1 MKLSLWPFGKS
12 NKSLDPNEVCPGSG
26 SVFEGRF
33 RRTRCSTSN
42 GLERYL
48 PGDFQAS
55 IRYFASCPGCKI
67 ERAITKGQK
76 RFVKHTR
83 SHEYHLAS
91 HKATVAHAE
100 TLAENSAKVAAE
112 KKHAK
117 EPRSPSTMASNNK
130 YNPNRRSTGYY
141 PLVILGF
148 CKKCE
153 KEILIIDPKWE
164 KLEGFRE
171 SSPTGPGERWY
182 CNCIGDPFS
191 LVDHY

>member
-1 MKLSLWPFGKS
+1 MKLSLWPFAKS
-12 NKSLDPNEVCPGSG
+12 YKSPDPNEVCPGSG
-26 SVFEGRF
+26 TVFEGRF

-48 PGDFQAS
+48 PGDFQSS

-76 RFVKHTR
+76 RFVRHTR
-83 SHEYHLAS
+83 SDQYHMAS
-91 HKATVAHAE
+91 HKATVDHAE
-100 TLAENSAKVAAE
+100 TLVELGAL
-112 KKHAK
+112 KKHTK
-117 EPRSPSTMASNNK
+117 EPRSSSTMAPDEPN
-130 YNPNRRSTGYY
+130 NPNRRTKAYY

-148 CKKCE
+148 CKECK
-153 KEILIIDPKWE
+153 KEILIIDPKWD
-164 KLEGFRE
+164 KLEEFRE

>member
-1 MKLSLWPFGKS
+1 MKLTLWPFTKLE
-12 NKSLDPNEVCPGSG
+12 KLPDPNEVCPGSG

-55 IRYFASCPGCKI
+55 IRYFALCPGCKI

-83 SHEYHLAS
+83 SHEYHPAS
-91 HKATVAHAE
+91 HKATVAWAE
-100 TLAENSAKVAAE
+100 RQVTSNREYAE
-112 KKHAK
+112 KKHIK
-117 EPRSPSTMASNNK
+117 EPRSPSTMASDNP
-130 YNPNRRSTGYY
+130 YNPDRRSTGYY

-148 CKKCE
+148 CKECH
-153 KEILIIDPKWE
+153 KEILIIDPKWD
-164 KLEGFRE
+164 KLEEFRE